1 MPYRRHPDASNEK
14 YRCDIGGFP
23 SGYLFMRIVRIE
35 GRWYVNVI
43 VLYNEHIWT
52 ISITLTSKT
61 TLVLFHS
68 IILLWYRWAHL
79 GYSASHNLVLVK
91 SKIWGVEFPRWYGGK
106 CYIRFH
112 LICAFIYILVLISQE
127 RESKLYFS
135 PTSSIHHELY
145 V

>member
-23 SGYLFMRIVRIE
+23 SGYLFFLRIVRIE

-61 TLVLFHS
+61 TLEPFHS
-68 IILLWYRWAHL
+68 IILL
-79 GYSASHNLVLVK
+79 
-91 SKIWGVEFPRWYGGK
+91 
-106 CYIRFH
+106 
-112 LICAFIYILVLISQE
+112 
-127 RESKLYFS
+127 
-135 PTSSIHHELY
+135 
-145 V
+145 